1 MATNLR
7 LTTQEED
14 SERRL
19 SVPLLLNPEDGEGEA
34 VEAQGSKRLS
44 AVADLL
50 NPDCECP
57 QASAPLPAAVDR
69 GEDSAASSAA
79 HVFDKAVC

>member
-1 MATNLR
+1 M
-7 LTTQEED
+7 
-14 SERRL
+14 
-19 SVPLLLNPEDGEGEA
+19 PLLLNPEDGAAGGQGEA

-57 QASAPLPAAVDR
+57 QAPAPLPAAVDR
-69 GEDSAASSAA
+69 GESGATSAAQ
-79 HVFDKAVC
+79 VFDKAVC